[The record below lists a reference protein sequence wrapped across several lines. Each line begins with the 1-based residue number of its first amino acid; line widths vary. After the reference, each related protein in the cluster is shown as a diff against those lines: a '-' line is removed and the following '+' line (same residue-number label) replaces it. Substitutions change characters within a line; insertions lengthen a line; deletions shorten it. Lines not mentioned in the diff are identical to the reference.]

1 MRPHVT
7 DTISVLLVDDHA
19 LVRRGFR
26 RLLEDDPHITVVGE
40 AGDGDTAIQLASML
54 EPQVIVMDWSMPRT
68 NGLHAARH
76 ILHRLPRVAILMLSV
91 HAEPQWVEEAFQ
103 AGARGYVM
111 KGAEDLNLADA
122 VKRVAA
128 GERVVDPGASATVSA
143 TAAVTPFDPS
153 RALSARQRE
162 VLHLI
167 CRGMPNLAI
176 AVALGLSVNTVRV
189 HRARIMKTL
198 GVHTAGELV
207 AYAIRSR
214 LVDTA

>member
-40 AGDGDTAIQLASML
+40 AGDGDTAIRLAAML

-76 ILHRLPRVAILMLSV
+76 ILHQLPTVAILMLSV

-128 GERVVDPGASATVSA
+128 GERVVDPGASV
-143 TAAVTPFDPS
+143 AAAATPFDPT